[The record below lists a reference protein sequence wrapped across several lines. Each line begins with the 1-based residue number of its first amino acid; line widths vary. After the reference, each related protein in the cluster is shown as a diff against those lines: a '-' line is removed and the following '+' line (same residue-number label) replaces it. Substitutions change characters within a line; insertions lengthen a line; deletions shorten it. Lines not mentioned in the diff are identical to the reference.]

1 MPARATQPSTYPGG
15 RALIEVI
22 GPPDRFPDPVEIAL
36 LHQMGGVDKAK
47 HLDPRTPDDPWKSA
61 VFWFPPEA
69 VARAEGR
76 LSFDLDH
83 GVTAHLRP
91 NIPYVMRV
99 RGAGGA
105 VVEERLVW
113 KAIRG
118 KSTPPV
124 WTPPQGPEWPKET
137 GGEAP
142 AGPAEPLEPRE
153 PQAPQ
158 IPIDI
163 ETGPRHT
170 GSAGT
175 GKPLPWGAIAAG
187 VLLLAALA
195 GGGWFLMQNGESE
208 PAPVAEAAKPTLPP
222 ALPPTTVEEARKLVQ
237 QGTPAGDAYAAG
249 ERFRQ
254 AKALDG
260 AFLLFRHAAER
271 GNAEAAI
278 ALGMM
283 YDPATHSA
291 DTSPLPAAN
300 PTQAAEWYRRA
311 AEAGNAEAQF
321 RYGRLLMSGKT
332 DDPQGPDA
340 GLAWLRKAADQGHAQ
355 AKEALPK

>member
-22 GPPDRFPDPVEIAL
+22 GPPERFPDPVEICL

-61 VFWFPPEA
+61 VFWFQPEA
-69 VARAEGR
+69 VARADGR

-99 RGAGGA
+99 RGAGGT

-118 KSTPPV
+118 KSAPPV
-124 WTPPQGPEWPKET
+124 WTPPKGPEWPGKSE
-137 GGEAP
+137 GEP
-142 AGPAEPLEPRE
+142 AGPAEPQQPQESQEPE
-153 PQAPQ
+153 
-158 IPIDI
+158 IPI
-163 ETGPRHT
+163 ETGPRPT
-170 GSAGT
+170 GSVGT
-175 GKPLPWGAIAAG
+175 GKAPPWGAIAAG
-187 VLLLAALA
+187 VLVLAALA
-195 GGGWFLMQNGESE
+195 GGGWFLMQNKDPV
-208 PAPVAEAAKPTLPP
+208 PAPVAEAAKPAPLPAP
-222 ALPPTTVEEARKLVQ
+222 LPTTVEEARRLVQ
-237 QGTPAGDAYAAG
+237 QDTPAGDAYAAG

-254 AKALDG
+254 ARALDG

-271 GNAEAAI
+271 GNAEAAV
-278 ALGMM
+278 ALGAM

-291 DTSPLPAAN
+291 ETSPLPAAN

-321 RYGRLLMSGKT
+321 RYGRLLASGKT